1 MRRLLNILWNSFKMS
16 LDELRH
22 NKLRSGLSLTGV
34 AFGIFCIISVLATV
48 NSLEYKIQKD
58 ISALGTNTIY
68 IDKWQYSA
76 GGDGDYPWWKFVNR
90 PIPKYTDVKYIK
102 ERSSLAENVAYFVQN
117 QTNLDY
123 GNSELQNVNLYG
135 VTNEYNQI
143 QTVDIDAGR
152 YFTESEFMRGTAVA
166 VLGYENA
173 VELFG
178 TAERA
183 IGKSVTFDAHRVNI
197 IGVIAKQ
204 GQSFGPGFDYD
215 HSIMVTYY
223 YYASIYE
230 INNENGNPFIMVKGK
245 PDIPSAALSD
255 ELEGVMRQ
263 IRKLSPK
270 QEDNFA
276 LNDINFM
283 AQAVSGFFGTVNIG
297 GWAIAGLSLI
307 VGAFGVANIMFVT
320 VRERTSQIGL
330 KKAIGAKSRTIL
342 LEFLLESAFLC
353 VIGGFIGL
361 LMVWGL
367 AAILS
372 AVLPFAI
379 IISGKI
385 IFLAFSICVILGIL
399 SGIIPASIAARMNP
413 VVAIRSK

>member
-1 MRRLLNILWNSFKMS
+1 
-16 LDELRH
+16 
-22 NKLRSGLSLTGV
+22 
-34 AFGIFCIISVLATV
+34 LATV
-48 NSLEYKIQKD
+48 NSLEYKIQND

-223 YYASIYE
+223 YYAGIYE

-385 IFLAFSICVILGIL
+385 ILLAFSICVVLGIL

>member
-16 LDELRH
+16 LQELKN
-22 NKLRSGLSLTGV
+22 NKLRSALSLTGV

-48 NSLEYKIQKD
+48 NSLEYKIQGD
-58 ISALGTNTIY
+58 IAALGTNTIY
-68 IDKWQYSA
+68 VDKWEYTN
-76 GGDGDYPWWKFVNR
+76 DVDYPWWKFVNR
-90 PIPKYTDVKYIK
+90 PMPKFQDVKYIK
-102 ERSSLAENVAYFVQN
+102 ERSSLAENVAFF
-117 QTNLDY
+117 TSTGGNLDY
-123 GNSELQNVNLYG
+123 ENSEMQNVNIYG
-135 VTNEYNQI
+135 VSEEYNQI
-143 QTVDIDAGR
+143 QTVDLIAGR
-152 YFTESEFMRGTAVA
+152 YFTESEFLHGNPVG
-166 VLGYENA
+166 LIGYENA
-173 VELFG
+173 AELFG

-183 IGKSVTFDAHRVNI
+183 LGKSVTFNGHHATI

-215 HSIMVTYY
+215 HSLMLTYY
-223 YYASIYE
+223 FYASVYNV
-230 INNENGNPFIMVKGK
+230 NNNNSDPFIMVKAK
-245 PDIPSAALSD
+245 PDIPSGALSD

-379 IISGKI
+379 VISGKI
-385 IFLAFSICVILGIL
+385 ILLAFSICVILGIL
-399 SGIIPASIAARMNP
+399 SGIIPATIAARMNP
-413 VVAIRSK
+413 VDAIRSK

>member
-16 LDELRH
+16 LGELKN
-22 NKLRSGLSLTGV
+22 NKLRSALSLTGV

-48 NSLEYKIQKD
+48 NSLESKIQTD
-58 ISALGTNTIY
+58 IASLGTNTIY
-68 IDKWQYSA
+68 VDKWEYTN
-76 GGDGDYPWWKFVNR
+76 DVDYPWWKFVNR
-90 PIPKYTDVKYIK
+90 PEPTYKDVKPIE
-102 ERSSLAENVAYFVQN
+102 ERSTLADNVAFFTQEN
-117 QTNLDY
+117 ASLDY
-123 GNSELQNVNLYG
+123 GNSEMQNVNIYG
-135 VTNEYNQI
+135 VSEEYNKI
-143 QTVDIDAGR
+143 QDIDIATGR
-152 YFTESEFMRGTAVA
+152 YFTESEFVHGNAVT
-166 VLGYENA
+166 VIGYENA

-183 IGKSVTFDAHRVNI
+183 IGKIVTFNNHRATVV
-197 IGVIAKQ
+197 GVIAKQ
-204 GQSFGPGFDYD
+204 GQSFGPGFDFD
-215 HSIMVTYY
+215 HSIIIPYYFYANVYNVTGGF
-223 YYASIYE
+223 
-230 INNENGNPFIMVKGK
+230 NQHFVMVKAK
-245 PDIPSAALSD
+245 PGISSAALSD

-276 LNDINFM
+276 LNDINSM

-385 IFLAFSICVILGIL
+385 ILLAFSICVILGIL

>member
-1 MRRLLNILWNSFKMS
+1 
-16 LDELRH
+16 
-22 NKLRSGLSLTGV
+22 LSLTGV

-48 NSLEYKIQKD
+48 ESLQNKIQSD
-58 ISALGTNTIY
+58 INAIGTNTIY
-68 IDKWQYSA
+68 VDKWEYTN
-76 GGDGDYPWWKFVNR
+76 DNDYPWWKFVNR
-90 PIPKYTDVKYIK
+90 PMPRYQDVSYIK
-102 ERSSLAENVAYFVQN
+102 ERSTLAENIAFFTSN
-117 QTNLDY
+117 QTSLEY
-123 GNSELQNVNLYG
+123 GNFELQNVGVYG
-135 VTNEYNQI
+135 VSDEYDKI
-143 QTVDIDAGR
+143 QTIDIAAGR
-152 YFTESEFMRGTAVA
+152 YFTPTEFLHGSAIAVI
-166 VLGYENA
+166 GYENA
-173 VELFG
+173 MQMFG
-178 TAERA
+178 SPERA
-183 IGKSVTFDAHRVNI
+183 IGKSVSFNKHRVNI

-204 GQSFGPGFDYD
+204 GRMVNASDYD
-215 HSIMVTYY
+215 HCILLTYY
-223 YYASIYE
+223 YYASIY
-230 INNENGNPFIMVKGK
+230 NVMDPNTDPYVMVKAK
-245 PDIPSAALSD
+245 PNVPTAALTD
-255 ELEGVMRQ
+255 ELKGVMRQ
-263 IRKLSPK
+263 IRKLGPR

-276 LNDINFM
+276 LNDINFL

-353 VIGGFIGL
+353 VIGGFMGL

-367 AAILS
+367 AAILN

-385 IFLAFSICVILGIL
+385 ISLAFSICVILGIL
-399 SGIIPASIAARMNP
+399 SGIIPATIAARMNP